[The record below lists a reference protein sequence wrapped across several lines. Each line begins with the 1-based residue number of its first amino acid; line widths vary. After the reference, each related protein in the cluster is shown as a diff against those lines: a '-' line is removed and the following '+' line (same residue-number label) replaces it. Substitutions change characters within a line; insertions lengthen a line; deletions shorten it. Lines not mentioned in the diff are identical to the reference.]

1 MMNFAPPAKKCS
13 SGTLSPTPG
22 AVLQIGSPQH
32 FTLCYSL
39 CHIAQTKSWRGD
51 GIWSAESKVSKNGPK
66 FSINLPGWLM
76 FFASQG
82 ETFFSWIVKL
92 TAQQIKKEGILL
104 LIVILVSLIVIDHLC
119 YVKIELLQQFT
130 LQYLV

>member
-1 MMNFAPPAKKCS
+1 
-13 SGTLSPTPG
+13 
-22 AVLQIGSPQH
+22 
-32 FTLCYSL
+32 
-39 CHIAQTKSWRGD
+39 
-51 GIWSAESKVSKNGPK
+51 
-66 FSINLPGWLM
+66 M